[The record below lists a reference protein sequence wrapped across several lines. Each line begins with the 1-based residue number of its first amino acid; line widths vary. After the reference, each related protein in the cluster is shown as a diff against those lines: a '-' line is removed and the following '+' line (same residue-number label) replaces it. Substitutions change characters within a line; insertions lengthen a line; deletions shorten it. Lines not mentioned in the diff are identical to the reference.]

1 MNTIEQPLDAGFF
14 RGAIESSMNC
24 IRILDLQGLL
34 LFANRSALTAL
45 EVDGPMVSDGAAWSS
60 YWPEPGRGR
69 IERGIEA
76 ARRGE
81 TYRFDGECPTRRG
94 TAKWWDVVI
103 APIADLDGRVVAISA
118 ITRDIT
124 AARLARAVAAD
135 TAVGLAR
142 IATAMGSAFRVAQVA
157 AWELNFVTDK
167 VLFSPELFALSGRP
181 PMPEMSIAQ
190 ANLIWSDEDRPVF
203 QRNLDHAQHFG
214 ERLIFEGRTLNRKGA
229 IKWWRVFGEPEI
241 VDGRCVALHGAA
253 QDVTEWRQALER
265 ERSALRAADE
275 MSGFLATMSH
285 EIRTPLN
292 GVLGMVQVMGRGEL
306 SPLQRERLGVIETS
320 GEALLSLLNDLLDLS
335 KIEAGKIEL
344 EDGVV
349 DMQDLADGA
358 RAMFAA
364 LVQEKDVTLALT
376 VAPSARGFW
385 TGDSKRIGQVA
396 HNLISNALKFT
407 EHGSVQV
414 EFSHVDGRLVLR
426 VSDTGIGIPAESL
439 TCIFD
444 RFVQADASTTRRYGG
459 SGLGLAI
466 CRDLVALMQGDIAV
480 ESTVGVGT
488 VFTVTLP
495 VARAKAPD
503 RPQPAPQR
511 SSEPEAPHAPLRV
524 LAAEDNATNQ
534 LVLKVLLGQV
544 GIEPVIVANGQ
555 EAVDAWREGPWDVVL
570 MDIQMPVMDGIT
582 AVKTIRAAEIERG
595 CGRTPIIALTANAMS
610 HHLDNY
616 LNAGMDA
623 LVPKPVNFAHLL
635 ETMRGLVD
643 RNPEAGADEHLQKRA
658 V

>member
-45 EVDGPMVSDGAAWSS
+45 EVDGPVAFDGAAWSS
-60 YWPEPGRGR
+60 YWPEPGRGQ
-69 IERGIEA
+69 IARGIEA

-81 TYRFDGECPTRRG
+81 TYRFDGQCPTRRG

-103 APIADLDGRVVAISA
+103 APITDLDGRVVAISA

-124 AARLARAVAAD
+124 AARLARATAAD

-142 IATAMGSAFRVAQVA
+142 IATAMGSAFRVAQVG
-157 AWELNFVTDK
+157 AWELNFLTGR
-167 VLFSPELFALSGRP
+167 VLFSSELFTLLGRRP
-181 PMPEMSIAQ
+181 RPEMSIAQ
-190 ANLIWSDEDRPVF
+190 ANLMWSDEDRPAFERSLEHV
-203 QRNLDHAQHFG
+203 QQFG

-349 DMQDLADGA
+349 DVQDLADGA

-364 LVQEKDVTLALT
+364 LVQEKDVILALT

-414 EFSHVDGRLVLR
+414 EFSHVDGRLILR

-439 TCIFD
+439 ACIFD

-466 CRDLVALMQGDIAV
+466 CRDLVALMRGDIAV

-495 VARAKAPD
+495 LARAEAPE
-503 RPQPAPQR
+503 RPQPAPQP
-511 SSEPEAPHAPLRV
+511 SSEPALGHAPLRV

-544 GIEPVIVANGQ
+544 GIEPFIVANGQ
-555 EAVDAWREGPWDVVL
+555 EAVDAWRDGPWDVVL